1 MPQDFVQA
9 HLWFS
14 LAAAA
19 GAEGAGTIRETV
31 ARLMTPDQIAGAERM
46 ASEWRAKHPQ

>member
-19 GAEGAGTIRETV
+19 GTEGAGPNRQTV
-31 ARLMTPDQIAGAERM
+31 AWLMISDQIADAQRL
-46 ASEWRAKHPQ
+46 ARHW